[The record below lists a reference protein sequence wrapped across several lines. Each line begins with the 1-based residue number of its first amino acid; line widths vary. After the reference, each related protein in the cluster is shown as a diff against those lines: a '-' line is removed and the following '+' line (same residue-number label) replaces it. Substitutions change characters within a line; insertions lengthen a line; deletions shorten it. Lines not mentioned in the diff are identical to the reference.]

1 MEIILIVIVIFCFV
15 AAIIKALSGNSSTN
29 TATPPSL
36 TSEQTEWLQKIGL
49 IFAQNKAL
57 SWSDIFV
64 ECGMSKDV
72 AFSKNKE
79 LISTHFPFNKDE
91 TKHDGYDVFMT
102 YLFAISNRYKLQ
114 HNPLSTINANEYGL
128 NLQKGEML
136 YHRINNVILHS
147 EKVTHYNLAYSGM
160 KWQSGFLRAGTM
172 SVIGN
177 EIKRFVPM
185 DIGRLFI
192 TNKRILFVGNQK
204 HITKSIP
211 IISILFCNLYQDGV
225 LVNIPNQKPTLFKF
239 ETGYNST
246 FLSVADGLNEFITV
260 LNRVMLGTENK
271 ELP

>member
-1 MEIILIVIVIFCFV
+1 MEIILIVIAIFCFV
-15 AAIIKALSGNSSTN
+15 AAIIKSLSGTSSTN
-29 TATPPSL
+29 TATPSSL
-36 TSEQTEWLQKIGL
+36 TKEQTEWLQKIGL

-57 SWSDIFV
+57 DFVDVYV
-64 ECGMSKDV
+64 ECGMPKDV
-72 AFSKNKE
+72 AYSKNKE

-91 TKHDGYDVFMT
+91 TKHDGYDVFRA
-102 YLFAISNRYKLQ
+102 YQFAISNRYYLQ
-114 HNPLSTINANEYGL
+114 HVPLSIIKANEYGL
-128 NLQKGEML
+128 NLQIGEML
-136 YHRINNVILHS
+136 YHRINNVTFHS
-147 EKVTHYNLAYSGM
+147 EKVTRYNLAYSGI

-239 ETGYNST
+239 EMGYNST
-246 FLSVADGLNEFITV
+246 FLSVDDGLNEFITV
-260 LNRVMLGTENK
+260 LNRIISGTENTK
-271 ELP
+271 LP